1 MPCAPVAPMAPLD
14 RIPRRRLVLGILVLA
29 ALGLLTG
36 YFREGDAGS
45 LHGAQRQAVSVSGPF
60 ESAAQ
65 RVARPFRD
73 VAGWVRDV
81 NRARSQ
87 RDKAE
92 AENQIL
98 RERNAE
104 LTQQAADADNL
115 RTQLKFTKDS
125 TNFGLVGYRK
135 VSADVSGRSPGLFNS
150 RITIE
155 AGTADGIRKN
165 DAVVTGPGWLVGHTG
180 QVGAH
185 ESEVVLINDPGSQ
198 VSASVPAEN
207 AAGSVR
213 PSAGNRNVLVLDYVS
228 KARRVKTG
236 EVVLTTGWS
245 DGATGLRSIY
255 PRGLA
260 IGNVTSSAATD
271 TDLYREI
278 QVTPSA
284 DLQSFSTVTVF
295 VRRESGS
302 G

>member
-1 MPCAPVAPMAPLD
+1 MAPFD

-36 YFREGDAGS
+36 YFREGDTGS
-45 LHGAQRQAVSVSGPF
+45 LHAAQRSSVNFSAPF

-73 VAGWVRDV
+73 AVGWVRDID
-81 NRARSQ
+81 RARDE

-92 AENQIL
+92 AQVQIL
-98 RERNAE
+98 LKRNAE
-104 LTQQAADADNL
+104 LTQQGADLENL
-115 RTQLKFTKDS
+115 RAQLQFTQSS
-125 TNFGLVGYRK
+125 TNNGTNGYK
-135 VSADVSGRSPGLFNS
+135 MVAANVLGRPPGLFNS
-150 RITIE
+150 RITIA
-155 AGTADGIRKN
+155 AGSADGVRKN
-165 DAVVTGPGWLVGHTG
+165 DAVVTGPGWLVGH
-180 QVGAH
+180 VGEVGSN
-185 ESEVVLINDPGSQ
+185 ESEVVLLNDPGSQ

-207 AAGSVR
+207 AAGLIK
-213 PSAGNRNVLVLDYVS
+213 PSAGNRNVLVLDDVS
-228 KARRVKTG
+228 KARQVKTG
-236 EVVLTTGWS
+236 DVVTTTGWS

-255 PRGLA
+255 PHGIA

-295 VRRESGS
+295 THTGS
-302 G
+302 GA

>member
-1 MPCAPVAPMAPLD
+1 MAPLD

-45 LHGAQRQAVSVSGPF
+45 LHGAQRQAVSVSVPF

-73 VAGWVRDV
+73 VAGWVRDID
-81 NRARSQ
+81 RARSE
-87 RDKAE
+87 RDKAV

-104 LTQQAADADNL
+104 LTQQAADVDNL
-115 RTQLKFTKDS
+115 RAQLKFTNDS
-125 TNFGLVGYRK
+125 TNFGLAGYRK
-135 VSADVSGRSPGLFNS
+135 VTADVSGRAPGLFNS

-155 AGTADGIRKN
+155 AGTADGIRPN
-165 DAVVTGPGWLVGHTG
+165 DAVTTGPGWLVGHTG

-185 ESEVVLINDPGSQ
+185 ESEVVLINDPGSK

-207 AAGSVR
+207 AAGSVS

-236 EVVLTTGWS
+236 EVVLTTGWI
-245 DGATGLRSIY
+245 DGSTGLRSIY

-295 VRRESGS
+295 VRLSRPSG
-302 G
+302 